1 MKEGVRPA
9 DIFCNGNQTA
19 TATGKGGNGA
29 SQTSGSGGS
38 RPSTGAARG
47 MYGEVGVS
55 KMGLGVLG
63 FVVVSMFAGAM
74 V

>member
-19 TATGKGGNGA
+19 TATGKGGA
-29 SQTSGSGGS
+29 SQTSGSGSAGS

-47 MYGEVGVS
+47 MYGDGGVS
-55 KMGLGVLG
+55 KMGWGVLG
-63 FVVVSMFAGAM
+63 VVIVSMFAGAM